1 MKKEEK
7 KEKKEKTIEEKIKDI
22 QEKTKKTE
30 IKVCQSNVWDAVIS
44 FPSATT
50 KKIKKNLDIE
60 IGALS
65 YIYFAL
71 FLMEITSHVSLHYF
85 VRVFLYFATAMLLT
99 LAKRKIKKGPMTNWF
114 VNTISKDAEDCD
126 IEDLLRDEE

>member
-1 MKKEEK
+1 MDGK
-7 KEKKEKTIEEKIKDI
+7 EEKIKE
-22 QEKTKKTE
+22 EK
-30 IKVCQSNVWDAVIS
+30 IKEEEEEEEEKRINVIKAKQNNVWLAVAK
-44 FPSATT
+44 FPSDTT

-71 FLMEITSHVSLHYF
+71 FLMELTSNVNLHFY
-85 VRVFLYFATAMLLT
+85 VRTLLYFATAMLLT
-99 LAKRKIKKGPMTNWF
+99 LAKRKIKKGPMTSWF

-126 IEDLLRDEE
+126 VEDLFGNDK